1 MIGLRA
7 GTAVV
12 ALTLLCATATAPAE
26 AAPEVRAAT
35 TGSGWVPAPSAPADR
50 AAGVLCDF
58 AIHAEP
64 IVDEVMT
71 KTLSTYPDGTAHRGL
86 YAGRLVVRV
95 TNVETGASYDAD
107 ASGDSVYVRDLDG
120 TVTWYAVGPA
130 LVGFQPG
137 QGNLPRGFYLLDGVY
152 RLTFSPDGHRT
163 LTPAHGRHED
173 VCHRID

>member
-7 GTAVV
+7 GTTVL
-12 ALTLLCATATAPAE
+12 ALTLLFTTTTASAM
-26 AAPEVRAAT
+26 AAPEVRTPA
-35 TGSGWVPAPSAPADR
+35 TGSGWVPAPSPPADR

-58 AIHAEP
+58 ALHAEP

-71 KTLSTYPDGTAHRGL
+71 KTLSTYPDGTPHRGL

-95 TNVETGASYDAD
+95 TNVETGAYYDAD
-107 ASGDSVYVRDLDG
+107 ASGDALYVRAPDG

-130 LVGFQPG
+130 LVGFQEG

-152 RLTFSPDGHRT
+152 RLTFTPDGHRR
-163 LTPAHGRHED
+163 LTTVHGTQENICRRLD
-173 VCHRID
+173 